1 MDTAQRL
8 RMLREEKGLSQDSVA
23 NALGIDR
30 TTYVKYEHGGSIKQS
45 LQKLADFFEVST
57 DYLLARNENPMML
70 REHTY
75 EAPMDIFAVKY
86 STIGASNSLTCS
98 ELEHME
104 KYRAITQEQRDAV
117 DCLVEHY
124 FNRKSR
130 YAGKNKRGL

>member
-30 TTYVKYEHGGSIKQS
+30 TTYVKYEHGGSIKQN

-57 DYLLARNENPMML
+57 DYLLARDESPMML
-70 REHTY
+70 REHAY
-75 EAPMDIFAVKY
+75 EAHVK
-86 STIGASNSLTCS
+86 STAIGARNSLTYS

-117 DCLVEHY
+117 DCLMEHY
-124 FNRKSR
+124 FNRTSR
-130 YAGKNKRGL
+130 SARKNKRGL